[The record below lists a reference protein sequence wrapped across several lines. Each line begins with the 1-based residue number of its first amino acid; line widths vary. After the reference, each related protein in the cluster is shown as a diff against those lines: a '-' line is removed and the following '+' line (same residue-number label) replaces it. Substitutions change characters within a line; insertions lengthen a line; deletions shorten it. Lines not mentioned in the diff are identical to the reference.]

1 MTALNRTALLAFI
14 NANLIA
20 NGTNAITGDQL
31 NTILVDLTDSF
42 LNLSDD
48 STSLALDIYRA
59 GSFVGVAGVQKIVT
73 FSSALSVSSYEV
85 FIQDNGLGWE
95 NIVTKT
101 TASFKITPLSSGT
114 YGFYVILN
122 N

>member
-1 MTALNRTALLAFI
+1 MSALNRSALLAFI
-14 NANLIA
+14 NANLTA

-31 NTILVDLTDSF
+31 NTILVNLTDSC

-59 GSFVGVAGVQKIVT
+59 GSFTGVVGVQKTVT
-73 FSSALSVSSYEV
+73 FSTALSVSSYEV

-95 NIVTKT
+95 TITAKT
-101 TASFKITPLSSGT
+101 TASFKITPLSNGT